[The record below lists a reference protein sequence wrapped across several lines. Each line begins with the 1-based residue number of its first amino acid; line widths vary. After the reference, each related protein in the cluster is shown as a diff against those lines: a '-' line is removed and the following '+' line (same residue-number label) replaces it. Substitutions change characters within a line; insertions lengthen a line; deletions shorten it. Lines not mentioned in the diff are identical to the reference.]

1 MESLSE
7 SGGYLEDADIATR
20 VHVLVPCLFFIS
32 LLKRKK
38 QSELYEI
45 PLGMDFTPLHNLF
58 KSFSATERV
67 KIL

>member
-32 LLKRKK
+32 LLTRKK

-45 PLGMDFTPLHNLF
+45 PLGFGFTLLHNLF
-58 KSFSATERV
+58 KSFIVTERV